1 MLARR
6 SPDNEGPLTW
16 IGSVPV
22 HVSTALAGI
31 YCITL
36 VLSALSMGAG
46 AESVLQ
52 AFSFSSSAVA
62 HHGSLWQLATY
73 AFVQKPPYIFFL
85 IELYLLVVFGREIEG
100 YLGRAS
106 FIKLY
111 LLLLLAPV
119 LVLTAAQWFGWGS
132 FYSGS
137 SALHFGIFMAFVLIF
152 PSAEMFFGIQA
163 KWIALALLAVSSLQC
178 LALSD
183 YTALAVLAVDCV
195 AACLFIGFS
204 QGRLS
209 LKLPVRPV
217 VSRPPVIR
225 PPAAERGGGE
235 DQLESIDP
243 ILEKISKSGI
253 ASLTKR
259 ERDLLERARE
269 RLIAKDGRP

>member
-62 HHGSLWQLATY
+62 EHGSLWQLATY
-73 AFVQKPPYIFFL
+73 AFVQKPPFIFFL

-100 YLGRAS
+100 YLGRAA

-119 LVLTAAQWFGWGS
+119 LVLTAAQWTGWGS
-132 FYSGS
+132 VYSGS
-137 SALHFGIFMAFVLIF
+137 SALHFGIFVAFVLIF
-152 PSAEMFFGIQA
+152 PRAEMFFGIQA

-195 AACLFIGFS
+195 AACLFIGFF
-204 QGRLS
+204 QGRFH
-209 LKLPVRPV
+209 LPARPV

-225 PPAAERGGGE
+225 PPAAELDTDADR
-235 DQLESIDP
+235 LESIDP

-253 ASLTKR
+253 ASLTSR